1 MKKANIISAIVG
13 MCVSALAFGYTF
25 TFKKFKNVPVGPEF
39 FPRALALILF
49 ICCLT
54 LLLTNLKTTQRN
66 KGEAPTL
73 SLFNKDMQKAAIA
86 LGLIIVYALL
96 WNVIGFLI
104 ATPFAVFA
112 MAYLLGKRNYLV
124 MAIVSVAATVLIFC
138 TFKFLLGIEMPLGF
152 IENYM

>member
-49 ICCLT
+49 ICCLA
-54 LLLTNLKTTQRN
+54 LLLTNIKTTQRN

-73 SLFNKDMQKAAIA
+73 SLFNKDMQKALIA

-112 MAYLLGKRNYLV
+112 MTYLLGKRDYVV
-124 MAIVSVAATVLIFC
+124 MAIVSVAATVIIFC

-152 IENYM
+152 IENYL

>member
-1 MKKANIISAIVG
+1 

-49 ICCLT
+49 ICCLA
-54 LLLTNLKTTQRN
+54 LLLTNIKTTQRN

-73 SLFNKDMQKAAIA
+73 SLFNKDMQKALIA

-112 MAYLLGKRNYLV
+112 MTYLLGKRDYVV
-124 MAIVSVAATVLIFC
+124 MAIVSVAATVIIFC

-152 IENYM
+152 IENYL